1 MTLQQVTDDLA
12 AKAQA
17 KPGVTHSIGLA
28 RGLRLAL
35 RFRRGRYVLSMG
47 RVGVYP
53 SVGEKAIL
61 RRCFCVPVELK
72 WKTARREQW
81 HVWYIEWD
89 PDKCDGGGV
98 RDLSKQLPIAWPAGV
113 GPAAAVARYRGGPT

>member
-17 KPGVTHSIGLA
+17 KPGVTHSIGLQ

-35 RFRRGRYVLSMG
+35 RCRRGRYVLSMA

-53 SVGEKAIL
+53 SVAEKAIL
-61 RRCFCVPVELK
+61 RRCFCIPVEQK
-72 WKTARREQW
+72 WKTMRREQW
-81 HVWYIEWD
+81 HVWHICWD
-89 PDKCDGGGV
+89 ADKCGGGGV
-98 RDLSKQLPIAWPAGV
+98 PDLSKQLPIAWPAGV
-113 GPAAAVARYRGGPT
+113 GAGAELAGDRGGPT